1 MQAIL
6 DFILRMDA
14 RAARAIGVSL
24 ALFAVVGTVFLVGR
38 LVLDVEPG
46 AAGDW
51 FAEMAGRWYALP
63 VTILVFIA
71 LSFLGAPQFGLMA
84 AAIVAFGPVLGSAYA
99 WIATLAAASVNFFM
113 GRMFGARVLTR
124 YGGDWANRISSF
136 IGRNGL
142 VAAMVVRWVPSGPFI
157 VVNMGFGV
165 ARTPFWAFLTGT
177 ALGTAPKIIIV
188 GLAGQSILAMLSEGK
203 LLLGVAL
210 LVAVVGWIG
219 IMLLARK
226 WLRRHRDGQ
235 AAAPAD
241 AVADKDAET
250 GEGPA

>member
-84 AAIVAFGPVLGSAYA
+84 AAIVAFGPVLGSA
-99 WIATLAAASVNFFM
+99 
-113 GRMFGARVLTR
+113 
-124 YGGDWANRISSF
+124 
-136 IGRNGL
+136 
-142 VAAMVVRWVPSGPFI
+142 
-157 VVNMGFGV
+157 
-165 ARTPFWAFLTGT
+165 
-177 ALGTAPKIIIV
+177 
-188 GLAGQSILAMLSEGK
+188 
-203 LLLGVAL
+203 
-210 LVAVVGWIG
+210 
-219 IMLLARK
+219 
-226 WLRRHRDGQ
+226 
-235 AAAPAD
+235 
-241 AVADKDAET
+241 
-250 GEGPA
+250 